1 MDEHAAVDAVDD
13 PVTVDRIAADLRDLG
28 VDAGDTL
35 IVHSALS
42 ELGWVAG
49 GPQAVV
55 DALQRVVTESGTIV
69 MPTHSTQYSDPSVW
83 TSPPVPDDWIPRIRE
98 SMPPFRPAVTPTRSM
113 GAVAECF
120 RDYPGTRRSQHP
132 LYSFAAW
139 GADAAAV
146 VDAHSFANGMGED
159 SPLARVYERDGSVLL
174 LGTDHATNTS
184 LHLAEYRAD
193 IDADETTAG
202 APIQR
207 DGDRE
212 WVEWTDIEHDNG
224 DFPDIGAAFEAE
236 CSAAITAGEV
246 GAATTKLVDQP
257 ALVDFAVEWM
267 SEQR

>member
-1 MDEHAAVDAVDD
+1 MGEHAAVDAVDD
-13 PVTVDRIAADLRDLG
+13 PVTVDRIAADLRELG

-35 IVHSALS
+35 LVHSALS

-55 DALQRVVTESGTIV
+55 DALQRVVTERGSLV
-69 MPTHSTQYSDPSVW
+69 MPTHSTQYSDPSAW
-83 TSPPVPDDWIPRIRE
+83 SNPPVPEDWIPQIRE
-98 SMPPFRPAVTPTRSM
+98 SMPPYRPAVTPTRGM

-120 RDYPGTRRSQHP
+120 RNYPGTVRSQHP

-139 GADAAAV
+139 GADTAGV
-146 VDAHSFANGMGED
+146 VDDHSFENGMGED
-159 SPLARVYERDGSVLL
+159 SPLARVYEREGSVLL

-193 IDADETTAG
+193 VDAGETTAG

-212 WVEWTDIEHDNG
+212 WVEWMDIEHDNG
-224 DFPDIGAAFEAE
+224 DFPEIGAAFEAAHPE
-236 CSAAITAGEV
+236 AVAACEV
-246 GAATTKLVDQP
+246 GAATAKLIDQP
-257 ALVDFAVEWM
+257 TLVDFAVEWLTTH
-267 SEQR
+267 R